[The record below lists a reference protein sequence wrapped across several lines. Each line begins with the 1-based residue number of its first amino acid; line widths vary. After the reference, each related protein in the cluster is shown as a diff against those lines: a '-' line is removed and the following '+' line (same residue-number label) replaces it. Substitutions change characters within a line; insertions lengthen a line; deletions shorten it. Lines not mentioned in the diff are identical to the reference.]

1 MFVEKLTD
9 EDIENLTKA
18 IIKADTYA
26 KYVVQNQKDL
36 TLAELGN
43 ATGIKG
49 NETVFAYNRIVVK
62 NNKVCKNITVNGW
75 TVYKLLFEEGFG
87 KNHGERTYTITDFG
101 ISGTNERL
109 SMAYIA
115 NEDLETVY
123 RKFMFK
129 KFGQEYVD
137 AYVKHRKAEQRKN
150 NQYFNNETKK
160 NIDEMTK

>member
-1 MFVEKLTD
+1 MFVERLT
-9 EDIENLTKA
+9 EKDIENLAKV
-18 IIKADTYA
+18 IIKTETYA
-26 KYVVQNQKDL
+26 KYVVQNQEDL

-49 NETVFAYNRIVVK
+49 NESVFAYNRIVVK
-62 NNKVCKNITVNGW
+62 HNKVCKNITINGW
-75 TVYKLLFEEGFG
+75 FVYKLLFEEGFG
-87 KNHGERTYTITDFG
+87 KKHGERTYTISDFG
-101 ISGTNERL
+101 LSATNEQL
-109 SMAYIA
+109 SAMIVS
-115 NEDLETVY
+115 NSDIENVY

-137 AYVKHRKAEQRKN
+137 VYVKHRKAEQRKN

>member
-9 EDIENLTKA
+9 EDIESLAKE
-18 IIKADTYA
+18 IIKAETFA
-26 KYVVQNQKDL
+26 KYVVQNQEDL

-49 NETVFAYNRIVVK
+49 NETVFAYNRITVK
-62 NNKVCKNITVNGW
+62 HNKVCKNINVNGW
-75 TVYKLLFEEGFG
+75 TVYKLMFEEGFG
-87 KNHGERTYTITDFG
+87 KSHGERTYTISDF
-101 ISGTNERL
+101 SVSSTNESL
-109 SMAYIA
+109 SMAYIS
-115 NEDLETVY
+115 NDDLENIY

-137 AYVKHRKAEQRKN
+137 SYVKYRKAEQRKH
-150 NQYFNNETKK
+150 NQYYNNETKK